1 LCYNDS
7 QLRGLG
13 LAFQTQVHDHTTLEI
28 CAAACF
34 LAKLPVAGIDAGNHC
49 YCGAAGSLD
58 HASSLV
64 RPIAECE
71 AQSCYSDKHE
81 KCGGKG
87 RMLVFPFTCE

>member
-1 LCYNDS
+1 M
-7 QLRGLG
+7 Q
-13 LAFQTQVHDHTTLEI
+13 AVHDKTTLEL

-34 LAKLPVAGIDAGNHC
+34 EAKLAVAGIDAGNHC

-58 HASSLV
+58 HSASLV

-71 AQSCYSDKHE
+71 ADPCYADKSE

-87 RMLVFPFTCE
+87 RMLTFPFNCK